1 MAETT
6 KTLKLTFLN
15 SKNKKT
21 NLSVA
26 NPLENLD
33 EQTVRQAMN
42 VISFDEF
49 APQTSIPRPT
59 DSSFSSLIL
68 CLLARYYHFSPL
80 LVKPSTD

>member
-33 EQTVRQAMN
+33 EQAVRKAMN
-42 VISFDEF
+42 VISGANIFEKEEVDMYKI
-49 APQTSIPRPT
+49 PQSAQYVERVVT
-59 DSSFSSLIL
+59 DVFND
-68 CLLARYYHFSPL
+68 AED
-80 LVKPSTD
+80 KQD